1 MTSLRTLPALLLG
14 ALALTL
20 TGCAGGNLGDM
31 VMGGPGGFCGLLH
44 VIVAV
49 WALVQIANSNAD
61 TGGKILWAALVF
73 FFPLGGLI
81 LWYFFGPK
89 S

>member
-1 MTSLRTLPALLLG
+1 MNSLRTFPALVLG
-14 ALALTL
+14 VFALTL
-20 TGCAGGNLGDM
+20 AGCAGGNLGDM
-31 VMGGPGGFCGLLH
+31 VMSGPGGFCGLLH
-44 VIVAV
+44 LIAAV
-49 WALVQIANSNAD
+49 WALVQIANSSAD

-73 FFPLGGLI
+73 FFPVGGLI